1 MNLGMSEQFVKGVLK
16 QLNISSLQLKKE
28 YGLNMHDLVAYVA
41 GYRSPKHIRATDDN
55 KKLRSLL
62 RQRLI
67 DYVTNRHKRIKSYD
81 SIDRNLLIKIIDK
94 LIELNRQVNSLQKR
108 YSPLLIP
115 QQVNQ
120 FETYQNDLKGV
131 GKQLEDYISSQ
142 NKKDEEEKMN
152 KQQAKQYLE
161 QLAIK
166 TFDIQ
171 NKKLLRKLARKI
183 KDADPDEIGKSGLP
197 KDIEK
202 LFNKEELKDMI
213 EMENS
218 TNDESFEDDEAVND
232 ELPDDLDTGDLETD
246 GTGKPNNAKLINEE

>member
-1 MNLGMSEQFVKGVLK
+1 MNLNMNEQFVKGVLR

-28 YGLNMHDLVAYVA
+28 YGLNMHDLIAYVA
-41 GYRSPKHIRATDDN
+41 GYRSPKHIKATDDN

-67 DYVTNRHKRIKSYD
+67 DYVTNRYKRIKSYD
-81 SIDRNLLIKIIDK
+81 SIDRNLLIQIIDK
-94 LIELNRQVNSLQKR
+94 LIELNQQVNSLQKR
-108 YSPLLIP
+108 YSPLLMSE
-115 QQVNQ
+115 QVNQ
-120 FETYQNDLKGV
+120 FENYQRDLKGV
-131 GKQLEDYISSQ
+131 GKQLEDYIVSQ

-152 KQQAKQYLE
+152 KHQAKQYLE

-171 NKKLLRKLARKI
+171 NKELLRKLARKI
-183 KDADPDEIGKSGLP
+183 KDSDPGGLGKSGLP

-202 LFNKEELKDMI
+202 LFNKEELEDMA

-218 TNDESFEDDEAVND
+218 TDGGSFEDDEAVND
-232 ELPDDLDTGDLETD
+232 ELPNDLDTGDLETD
-246 GTGKPNNAKLINEE
+246 GTGKPNKAKLISEE